1 MEEIGPAHA
10 LPPELRVEV
19 EATRRESACGQDF
32 VERERQLVD
41 RIRELIGVPTVLVV
55 AAVDVD
61 AAEAAECDR
70 ARDFVMKAVT
80 REGRV
85 VRLEVEAVLTRE
97 IVTLKETDDGGGV
110 VVVLVLRRLLRL
122 GLDEERAGEADPVL
136 VLRDHRQEPRE
147 LCLFPSEIGI
157 EERLIALA
165 SAPQDVVRSVEAVGY
180 LEHRLDLR
188 GRVRE

>member
-61 AAEAAECDR
+61 ADDAADCER
-70 ARDFVMKAVT
+70 ARDFLMKAVT
-80 REGRV
+80 REGRL
-85 VRLEVEAVLTRE
+85 VRLVAEGVFTRV
-97 IVTLKETDDGGGV
+97 I
-110 VVVLVLRRLLRL
+110 
-122 GLDEERAGEADPVL
+122 
-136 VLRDHRQEPRE
+136 
-147 LCLFPSEIGI
+147 
-157 EERLIALA
+157 LA
-165 SAPQDVVRSVEAVGY
+165 
-180 LEHRLDLR
+180 
-188 GRVRE
+188 